1 MYTDCHKFGIN
12 FAVIFFPPLT
22 QDFKSV
28 NISAIPNL
36 PHPNLQIVHANL
48 DRDNQNFSEAI
59 AYLKNQK
66 ADILLWQEVT
76 PQWLT
81 ELSAS
86 LADYRLVIS
95 RPLKNTQGVAMFVA
109 NNSTSV

>member
-1 MYTDCHKFGIN
+1 VYPDCHKFGIN